1 MAPKILKLSKGTKL
15 LKRMNIY
22 QMTTSF
28 LNTLEFMFDQILQ
41 IIKDITDQGHVI
53 LLIFKICF

>member
-22 QMTTSF
+22 QMTTSL
-28 LNTLEFMFDQILQ
+28 LNTLELTFDQILQ
-41 IIKDITDQGHVI
+41 MIKDISDQGHVI
-53 LLIFKICF
+53 LLIFKIF

>member
-22 QMTTSF
+22 QMTTSL
-28 LNTLEFMFDQILQ
+28 LNTLELTFDQMLQ
-41 IIKDITDQGHVI
+41 MIKDISDQGHVI
-53 LLIFKICF
+53 LLIFKIF

>member
-22 QMTTSF
+22 QMTTSL
-28 LNTLEFMFDQILQ
+28 LNTLEFTFDQILQ
-41 IIKDITDQGHVI
+41 MIKDTSDQGHVI

>member
-22 QMTTSF
+22 QMTTSL
-28 LNTLEFMFDQILQ
+28 LNTLEFTFDQILQ
-41 IIKDITDQGHVI
+41 MIKDISDQGRVI